1 MGIEG
6 AASHLRD
13 CEEKENDEKDSILKA
28 SRLQSPAKGC
38 KNFMAPTISAAS
50 KFTPSPRKKVLVER
64 NDPVRTSISLFD
76 GKAMFFSAMPNVSE
90 SELGAL
96 DSNLADSEDKKAVH
110 DSLPVSRSLKKVT
123 FSDIPSYSQHLTE
136 SEPADSDVSKLESS
150 SIAPLDADPLLP
162 PYDPKTNY
170 LSPRPQ
176 FIRYKPNARVGMLL
190 NKEKWL
196 DPDDSLL
203 AEIMSQSFSDSDEGS
218 DESHKEETE
227 VAAAAASAASEDM
240 VIGVDEEMEAAAASE
255 GMVIGVDEEI
265 DAESHVSES
274 LPVSTTPAEEGF
286 AQDNE
291 KKPRRSLSRIRLMC
305 SSMIMLLLIAA
316 ACVSFSPSF
325 DEFVIK
331 DLSLSDLSNAYQ
343 QSRVAVAA
351 SARLSFGRLAR
362 HVNHI
367 SACSVSLVYK
377 LANELGKGEKRGPL
391 QFMNLS
397 DLQENP
403 WNEGHFPHIVASL
416 EPVTLE
422 EDDEWE
428 EEVDMDTEMDEA
440 FEEDEYADEE
450 LDLNTDLLDAFEE
463 EEEEA
468 FAYAEADAD
477 ADADETTSPT
487 CLDLAELEPVYPQD
501 LQSETDSDDQPAAA
515 SEIQETELEAA
526 IEVALGQLE
535 TELLSQA
542 STTSSDQ
549 TSFETTMP
557 ESTPAEES
565 FLARHAVFL
574 LAGLVAAAF
583 IYQHKRNHPTS
594 SNVARVEPVSR
605 KQTDHG
611 LASSKYVHKGKD
623 FSQNWQTENDAID
636 GGESYCPSEMSG
648 SFQKSASYSRRE
660 ANEVQSS
667 ERKGRKYYTKRESLA
682 SSSGSPSYGSFTTY
696 ERIPIKSNANAD
708 EEIMTPVRRSSRIR
722 NHHAAE

>member
-1 MGIEG
+1 MNAADFARRRSVGIDG

-13 CEEKENDEKDSILKA
+13 CDEKENDEKDSILKA
-28 SRLQSPAKGC
+28 SKLQSPAKGC

-64 NDPVRTSISLFD
+64 NDPVRTSISLSD

-96 DSNLADSEDKKAVH
+96 DSNLVDSEDKKAVH

-123 FSDIPSYSQHLTE
+123 FSDIPSNSQHLNE
-136 SEPADSDVSKLESS
+136 SESADSDVLKLESS

-176 FIRYKPNARVGMLL
+176 FIRYKPNPRVGMLL
-190 NKEKWL
+190 NKENWL

-203 AEIMSQSFSDSDEGS
+203 ADIMSQSFSDSDEGS
-218 DESHKEETE
+218 DESHKEEME
-227 VAAAAASAASEDM
+227 AAAAAASAASEDM
-240 VIGVDEEMEAAAASE
+240 VIGVDEEIE
-255 GMVIGVDEEI
+255 
-265 DAESHVSES
+265 AESHVSES

-286 AQDNE
+286 AQTNE
-291 KKPRRSLSRIRLMC
+291 KKPRRSLSKLMC
-305 SSMIMLLLIAA
+305 SSMIMLLFIA
-316 ACVSFSPSF
+316 ACVSISPSF

-351 SARLSFGRLAR
+351 SARSSFGRLAR

-367 SACSVSLVYK
+367 SASSASLVYK
-377 LANELGKGEKRGPL
+377 LANELGKGEKQAPL

-397 DLQENP
+397 DMQENP

-416 EPVTLE
+416 EPVENLD

-450 LDLNTDLLDAFEE
+450 ELVLDTDLLDAF

-477 ADADETTSPT
+477 ETTSPT
-487 CLDLAELEPVYPQD
+487 SVNLAELEPVYPQD
-501 LQSETDSDDQPAAA
+501 LQSETELNSDDQPAAA
-515 SEIQETELEAA
+515 SEIEETELQAA
-526 IEVALGQLE
+526 IVEALNQLE
-535 TELLSQA
+535 TELSQA
-542 STTSSDQ
+542 ATISSDHQ

-565 FLARHAVFL
+565 FLARHAVGISSL
-574 LAGLVAAAF
+574 LAGLVAAAAAF

-594 SNVARVEPVSR
+594 SSVSLVEPVLR

-611 LASSKYVHKGKD
+611 LASGKYIHQEKE

-648 SFQKSASYSRRE
+648 SFQKSASYSSYSRRE

-667 ERKGRKYYTKRESLA
+667 ERRGRKYTKRESLA

-696 ERIPIKSNANAD
+696 ERIPIKSNVSGQS
-708 EEIMTPVRRSSRIR
+708 IFHISSSDGCGVVIWFLYL
-722 NHHAAE
+722 ECDK